1 MKRVII
7 LCTGNSSR
15 SQLAEA
21 LWRELWGDE
30 WQVRSAGTDPVGRVH
45 LCALEVLAEV
55 GIDVEGLACESLASY
70 EGESFDLAITVCAEA
85 HESCPVVPGASKTL
99 HWPFP
104 DPAEFVDSGATS
116 EEARETFR
124 LARDS
129 IHARILRY
137 RQGVLGA
144 RKLQREMANVIAQLP
159 GDLDEKHRESYRSVV
174 WLLCQSWDQ
183 GDPWEALPAAVA
195 AGMKDSGWEFNG
207 IYALRGVSPERRLE
221 LLHAAG
227 PPVCATIE
235 EKGPLHSSGLCFDA
249 VLEGTWQIAA
259 DVSTWP
265 GYVSCD
271 GESGLKTIS
280 GIAIPLTDATGSIRG
295 VWDLDSTI
303 PLDSS
308 DTLFICA
315 LIGRLLAVHPLEVR

>member
-7 LCTGNSSR
+7 LCTGNSCR

-30 WQVRSAGTDPVGRVH
+30 WEVRSAGTQPAGEVH
-45 LCALEVLAEV
+45 PRALEVLQEV
-55 GIDVEGLACESLASY
+55 GIDVEGLACESLDRY
-70 EGESFDLAITVCAEA
+70 ERESFDLAITVCAAA
-85 HESCPVVPGASKTL
+85 HESCPVLSCASKTL

-104 DPAEFVDSGATS
+104 DPAEFINAGDTS
-116 EEARETFR
+116 EEARATFR

-144 RKLQREMANVIAQLP
+144 RKLQREMAKVIAQLP
-159 GDLDEKHRESYRSVV
+159 GDLDEARRESYRSVV

-195 AGMKDSGWEFNG
+195 AGMKESGWEFNG

-235 EKGPLHSSGLCFDA
+235 EKGPPHSSGMCFDA
-249 VLEGTWQIAA
+249 VLEGTWQVAA

-271 GESGLKTIS
+271 EESGLKTIS
-280 GIAIPLTDATGSIRG
+280 GIAIPLTDASGSIRG
-295 VWDLDSTI
+295 VWDLDSTK

-308 DTLFICA
+308 DTLFITT
-315 LIGRLLAVHPLEVR
+315 LIDRLLIVCPLEVR